1 MSLYLKSPLSEAEL
15 TTDGV
20 LAINIITY
28 TNAEAQKKPIL
39 AENRNKSWLYR
50 WKNIISGKTYIGSS
64 KNLSTR
70 FSQYFSLKTLGGGTG
85 KNSPINKALLKYG
98 YSNFSL

>member
-50 WKNIISGKTYIGSS
+50 
-64 KNLSTR
+64 
-70 FSQYFSLKTLGGGTG
+70 
-85 KNSPINKALLKYG
+85 
-98 YSNFSL
+98 